1 MRDTSSDLEKLRKRA
16 SRGNA
21 EAMLELG
28 LHYLAGNG
36 TEQNAEIAA
45 QWFRN
50 AAEAGNVE
58 AQRQLAIC
66 CKRGIG
72 LPVDITA
79 YEIWMGKVASAGD
92 VEAQLELGE
101 HYNGLEEE
109 QCAFWYGKAAR
120 QGNAEGEYWL
130 GVLYDNGYGVEQDY
144 SKAYEWISQAATAG
158 HATAQYTL
166 GIYYAN
172 GTAVEQNPSKAFDW
186 YLLAANQGQ
195 PDAENRLG
203 NCYSNGDG
211 VERNVTEAVNWY
223 LKAIADGSKD
233 AKNNLALCYIEET
246 GDEACIVEGFHL
258 LEEAAEEGDDM
269 AQFNLGWY
277 YENGLAAA
285 GVSPDLPRAREY
297 YGLAA
302 EQGYDPAKQ
311 AVDRI
316 DHPSPMDQLEGL
328 VGLEGVKREVAKL
341 TNLMQIN
348 ADRAAQGLPTGK
360 TTLHLVFAGNPGT
373 GKTTVARLV
382 GAIFHEIG
390 ALSKGHVVEVS
401 RSDLVGEYIGAT
413 APKTHEK
420 VMEALG
426 GVLFIDEAYT
436 LSKRGDG
443 NDFGQEAVDQLL
455 KDMEDHRDDLCVIVA
470 GYTDLM
476 REFISSNPGLES
488 RFSKTIVFEDY
499 DEFELMEIFSRMC
512 VKGAFQLND
521 TAASWAQDYFTW
533 LANNRGENFGNARDV
548 RNFFEKVRNAQ
559 ATRLAESAE
568 RSREALMVIKAE
580 DIAAAAAACGC
591 PYFVTNLDGEN
602 LDTPT
607 PMEQL
612 EELIGLEGV
621 KREVTKLTSLMR
633 VNAAREAQGLH
644 VGKTTLHL
652 VFAGNPGTGKTT
664 VARLVGAIF
673 HEIGALSK
681 GHVVEVS
688 RSDLVGEY
696 IGATAP
702 KTHEKVMEA
711 LGGVLFIDEAYT
723 LSKRGDGNDFGQEA
737 VDQLLKDME
746 DHRDDLCVIVAGYT
760 GPMREFIDSNP
771 GLKSRFPR
779 TIVFEDYGALELGEI
794 FEKMCKSSDF
804 RLTDD
809 ARSRERAYFDQLV
822 ANKDENFG
830 NARDVRNFFE
840 RVLSAQATR
849 LANLGAELTMLPK
862 DALVTIEA
870 DDIARAAAVQ
880 R

>member
-1 MRDTSSDLEKLRKRA
+1 MRDTSNDLEKLRKKA
-16 SRGNA
+16 SRGDA

-28 LHYLAGNG
+28 LRYLAGNG

-58 AQRQLAIC
+58 AQRQLAVC
-66 CKRGIG
+66 CKQGIG
-72 LPVDITA
+72 LSADITA
-79 YEIWMGKVASAGD
+79 YEIWMEKAASAGD
-92 VEAQLELGE
+92 VEAQLELGK
-101 HYNGLEEE
+101 HYE
-109 QCAFWYGKAAR
+109 QSNHEKSTAWYSKAAQ
-120 QGNAEGEYWL
+120 QGDAEGQFQL
-130 GVLYDNGYGVEQDY
+130 GLSYALGFGIEQDY
-144 SKAYEWISQAATAG
+144 SQANKWLARAAKQGSALAQVRLGFHYQEGLGVEEDPAKAYE
-158 HATAQYTL
+158 
-166 GIYYAN
+166 
-172 GTAVEQNPSKAFDW
+172 W
-186 YLLAANQGQ
+186 YLLAASQGQ
-195 PDAENRLG
+195 PVAENNLG
-203 NCYSNGDG
+203 ICYRDGYG
-211 VERNVTEAVNWY
+211 VEPSLVEAVNWF
-223 LKAIADGSKD
+223 LKAIADGCKG
-233 AKNNLALCYIEET
+233 AKNNLAMCYITRTGEET
-246 GDEACIVEGFHL
+246 FIVEGFHL

-443 NDFGQEAVDQLL
+443 KDFGQEAIDQLL

-476 REFISSNPGLES
+476 QEFISSNPGLES

-591 PYFVTNLDGEN
+591 PYFVTDLDGEN

-612 EELIGLEGV
+612 EALIGLEGV

-723 LSKRGDGNDFGQEA
+723 LSKRGDGKDFGQEA
-737 VDQLLKDME
+737 IDQLLKDME

-760 GPMREFIDSNP
+760 DLMQEFISSNP
-771 GLKSRFPR
+771 GLKSRFSK
-779 TIVFEDYGALELGEI
+779 TIVFEDYDALELGEI

-809 ARSRERAYFDQLV
+809 ARSRVRAYFDQLV

-840 RVLSAQATR
+840 RALSAQATR

-870 DDIARAAAVQ
+870 EDIARAAAVQ

>member
-1 MRDTSSDLEKLRKRA
+1 
-16 SRGNA
+16 
-21 EAMLELG
+21 MLELG

-36 TEQNAEIAA
+36 TEQNAVIAV

-50 AAEAGNVE
+50 AAEAGNEE
-58 AQRQLAIC
+58 AQRRLAIC
-66 CKRGIG
+66 CKQGIG
-72 LPVDITA
+72 LSADITA
-79 YEIWMGKVASAGD
+79 YEIWMEKAASAGD
-92 VEAQLELGE
+92 VEAQLELGK
-101 HYNGLEEE
+101 HYE
-109 QCAFWYGKAAR
+109 QSNHEKSTAWYSKAAQ
-120 QGNAEGEYWL
+120 QGDAEGQFQL
-130 GVLYDNGYGVEQDY
+130 GLSYALGFGIEQDY
-144 SKAYEWISQAATAG
+144 SQANKWLARAAKQGSACAQLRLGFHYKAGLGVEEDPAKAYEW
-158 HATAQYTL
+158 
-166 GIYYAN
+166 
-172 GTAVEQNPSKAFDW
+172 F
-186 YLLAANQGQ
+186 LLAASQGQ
-195 PDAENRLG
+195 PDAETHLG
-203 NCYSNGDG
+203 NCYRDGYG
-211 VERNVTEAVNWY
+211 VEPSLVEAVNWY
-223 LKAIADGSKD
+223 LKAIADGGEY
-233 AKNNLALCYIEET
+233 AKNNLALCYIENTGEET
-246 GDEACIVEGFHL
+246 CIVEGFHL
-258 LEEAAEEGDDM
+258 MKEAAEEGCDL
-269 AQFNLGWY
+269 AQYHLGLY

-328 VGLEGVKREVAKL
+328 VGLEGVKREVTKL
-341 TNLMQIN
+341 TSLMQIN
-348 ADRAAQGLPTGK
+348 ADRAAQGLPAGK

-390 ALSKGHVVEVS
+390 ALSKGHVVEVA
-401 RSDLVGEYIGAT
+401 RQDLVGKYIGAT

-436 LSKRGDG
+436 LSKRGDDK
-443 NDFGQEAVDQLL
+443 DFGQEAIDQLL

-470 GYTDLM
+470 GYTGLM
-476 REFISSNPGLES
+476 REFIDSNPGLKS

-499 DEFELMEIFSRMC
+499 NEFELMEIFSRMC
-512 VKGAFQLND
+512 VKGAFQLQD
-521 TAASWAQDYFTW
+521 TAVSWAEEYFKW
-533 LANNRGENFGNARDV
+533 LADNKDENFGNARDV
-548 RNFFEKVRNAQ
+548 RNFFEKALSAQ
-559 ATRLAESAE
+559 ATRLAGSAE
-568 RSREALMVIKAE
+568 RSREALMVIEAD
-580 DIAAAAAACGC
+580 DIAVAAAACGC
-591 PYFVTNLDGEN
+591 PYFATGQDDEN
-602 LDTPT
+602 PDEPS

-612 EELIGLEGV
+612 EGLVGLEGV
-621 KREVTKLTSLMR
+621 KREVAKLTSLMQ

-681 GHVVEVS
+681 GHVVEVA
-688 RSDLVGEY
+688 RQDLVGKY

-723 LSKRGDGNDFGQEA
+723 LSKRGDDKDFGQEA
-737 VDQLLKDME
+737 IDQLLKDME

-760 GPMREFIDSNP
+760 GLMREFIDSNP
-771 GLKSRFPR
+771 GLKSRFSK
-779 TIVFEDYGALELGEI
+779 TIVFEDYDANELMEI
-794 FEKMCKSSDF
+794 FEKMCASGDY
-804 RLTDD
+804 RLAD
-809 ARSRERAYFDQLV
+809 AARVGAKTYFEQLV
-822 ANKDENFG
+822 ATKDENFG

-840 RVLSAQATR
+840 KVLSAQATR
-849 LANLGAELTMLPK
+849 LADPDAALSMLPT

>member
-16 SRGNA
+16 SRGDA

-28 LHYLAGNG
+28 LRYLAGNG

-58 AQRQLAIC
+58 AQRQLAVC
-66 CKRGIG
+66 CKQGIG
-72 LPVDITA
+72 LSTDIIA
-79 YEIWMGKVASAGD
+79 YEIWMEKAASAGD
-92 VEAQLELGE
+92 VEAQLELGK
-101 HYNGLEEE
+101 HYE
-109 QCAFWYGKAAR
+109 QSNHEKSTAWYSKAAQ
-120 QGNAEGEYWL
+120 QGDAEGQFQL
-130 GVLYDNGYGVEQDY
+130 GLSYTLGFGIEQDY
-144 SKAYEWISQAATAG
+144 SQANKWLARAAKQGSALAQVRLGFHYQEGLGVEEDPAKAYE
-158 HATAQYTL
+158 
-166 GIYYAN
+166 
-172 GTAVEQNPSKAFDW
+172 W
-186 YLLAANQGQ
+186 YLLAASQGQ
-195 PDAENRLG
+195 PVAENNLG
-203 NCYSNGDG
+203 ICYRDGYG
-211 VERNVTEAVNWY
+211 VEPSLVEAVNWF
-223 LKAIADGSKD
+223 LKAIADGCKG
-233 AKNNLALCYIEET
+233 AKNNLAMCYIERTGEET
-246 GDEACIVEGFHL
+246 CIVEGFHL

-401 RSDLVGEYIGAT
+401 RSDLVGQHIGHT

-443 NDFGQEAVDQLL
+443 NDFGQEA
-455 KDMEDHRDDLCVIVA
+455 I
-470 GYTDLM
+470 
-476 REFISSNPGLES
+476 
-488 RFSKTIVFEDY
+488 
-499 DEFELMEIFSRMC
+499 
-512 VKGAFQLND
+512 
-521 TAASWAQDYFTW
+521 
-533 LANNRGENFGNARDV
+533 
-548 RNFFEKVRNAQ
+548 
-559 ATRLAESAE
+559 
-568 RSREALMVIKAE
+568 
-580 DIAAAAAACGC
+580 
-591 PYFVTNLDGEN
+591 
-602 LDTPT
+602 
-607 PMEQL
+607 
-612 EELIGLEGV
+612 
-621 KREVTKLTSLMR
+621 
-633 VNAAREAQGLH
+633 
-644 VGKTTLHL
+644 
-652 VFAGNPGTGKTT
+652 
-664 VARLVGAIF
+664 
-673 HEIGALSK
+673 
-681 GHVVEVS
+681 
-688 RSDLVGEY
+688 
-696 IGATAP
+696 
-702 KTHEKVMEA
+702 
-711 LGGVLFIDEAYT
+711 
-723 LSKRGDGNDFGQEA
+723 
-737 VDQLLKDME
+737 DQLLKDME

-771 GLKSRFPR
+771 GLKSRFPK

>member
-1 MRDTSSDLEKLRKRA
+1 MGTLLQARDSKAKLMRDTSSDLEKLRKRA
-16 SRGNA
+16 SKGNA

-28 LHYLAGNG
+28 LRYLAGNG
-36 TEQNAEIAA
+36 TEQNAEIAVR
-45 QWFRN
+45 WFRN

-58 AQRQLAIC
+58 AQRQLAVC
-66 CKRGIG
+66 YKRGIG
-72 LPVDITA
+72 LPVDIIA
-79 YEIWMGKVASAGD
+79 YEIWMEKAASAGD

-246 GDEACIVEGFHL
+246 GDEACIAEGFHL
-258 LEEAAEEGDDM
+258 MEEAAEEGDGM

-401 RSDLVGEYIGAT
+401 RSDLVGQHIGHT

-436 LSKRGDG
+436 LSKRGGG
-443 NDFGQEAVDQLL
+443 NDFGQEAIDQLL

-476 REFISSNPGLES
+476 QEFISSNPGLES

-548 RNFFEKVRNAQ
+548 RNFFEKVVTAQ
-559 ATRLAESAE
+559 AA
-568 RSREALMVIKAE
+568 
-580 DIAAAAAACGC
+580 
-591 PYFVTNLDGEN
+591 
-602 LDTPT
+602 
-607 PMEQL
+607 
-612 EELIGLEGV
+612 
-621 KREVTKLTSLMR
+621 
-633 VNAAREAQGLH
+633 
-644 VGKTTLHL
+644 
-652 VFAGNPGTGKTT
+652 
-664 VARLVGAIF
+664 
-673 HEIGALSK
+673 
-681 GHVVEVS
+681 
-688 RSDLVGEY
+688 
-696 IGATAP
+696 
-702 KTHEKVMEA
+702 
-711 LGGVLFIDEAYT
+711 
-723 LSKRGDGNDFGQEA
+723 
-737 VDQLLKDME
+737 
-746 DHRDDLCVIVAGYT
+746 
-760 GPMREFIDSNP
+760 
-771 GLKSRFPR
+771 
-779 TIVFEDYGALELGEI
+779 
-794 FEKMCKSSDF
+794 
-804 RLTDD
+804 RLTD
-809 ARSRERAYFDQLV
+809 
-822 ANKDENFG
+822 
-830 NARDVRNFFE
+830 
-840 RVLSAQATR
+840 
-849 LANLGAELTMLPK
+849 LGAELTMLPK

>member
-1 MRDTSSDLEKLRKRA
+1 MRDTSNDLEKLRKRA

-28 LHYLAGNG
+28 LHYLDGND

-58 AQRQLAIC
+58 AQRRLAIC

-72 LPVDITA
+72 LPVDIIA
-79 YEIWMGKVASAGD
+79 YEIWMEKAASAGD
-92 VEAQLELGE
+92 VEAQLELGK
-101 HYNGLEEE
+101 HYE
-109 QCAFWYGKAAR
+109 QSNHEKSTAWYSKAAQ
-120 QGNAEGEYWL
+120 QGDAEGQFQL
-130 GVLYDNGYGVEQDY
+130 GLSYAWGFGIEQDY
-144 SKAYEWISQAATAG
+144 SQANKWLARAAKQGSAQAQLRLAFHYQEGLGVEEDPAKAYE
-158 HATAQYTL
+158 
-166 GIYYAN
+166 
-172 GTAVEQNPSKAFDW
+172 W
-186 YLLAANQGQ
+186 YLLAASQGQ
-195 PDAENRLG
+195 PNAENNLAI
-203 NCYSNGDG
+203 CYRDGYG
-211 VERNVTEAVNWY
+211 VEPSLVEAVNWF
-223 LKAIADGSKD
+223 LKAIADGCKP
-233 AKNNLALCYIEET
+233 AKNNLAMCYITRTGEET
-246 GDEACIVEGFHL
+246 CIVEGFHL

-443 NDFGQEAVDQLL
+443 KDFGQEAIDQLL

-476 REFISSNPGLES
+476 QEFISSNPGLES

-521 TAASWAQDYFTW
+521 TAVSWAQDYFTW

-548 RNFFEKVRNAQ
+548 RNFFEKVRDAQ

-568 RSREALMVIKAE
+568 RSREALMVIEAE
-580 DIAAAAAACGC
+580 DIAAAAAASGC
-591 PYFVTNLDGEN
+591 PYFVTDLDGEN

-612 EELIGLEGV
+612 EALIGLEGV

-723 LSKRGDGNDFGQEA
+723 LSKRGDGKDFGQEA
-737 VDQLLKDME
+737 IDQLLKDME

-760 GPMREFIDSNP
+760 DLMQEFISSNP
-771 GLKSRFPR
+771 GLESRFSK
-779 TIVFEDYGALELGEI
+779 TIVFEDYDALELGEI

-804 RLTDD
+804 RLADD

-840 RVLSAQATR
+840 KVVTAQAAR
-849 LANLGAELTMLPK
+849 LTDLGAELTMLPK

-870 DDIARAAAVQ
+870 EDIARAAAVQ